1 MPRRAGESAI
11 GGDERSVQCFGKR
24 HIGCVER
31 THVRTELP
39 HSREEPRVRVAPDAH
54 LAEVRE
60 RFLGTDDRDG
70 AADRESAQRVSHF
83 DVQQMWG
90 VEGLGRSSKAGCD
103 PLEGAGREQ
112 IVDRSRRVDD
122 DQVAFR

>member
-1 MPRRAGESAI
+1 MRI
-11 GGDERSVQCFGKR
+11 
-24 HIGCVER
+24 
-31 THVRTELP
+31 
-39 HSREEPRVRVAPDAH
+39 APDPH
-54 LAEVRE
+54 RAEVRE
-60 RFLGTDDRDG
+60 RFLGTDTRDG

-122 DQVAFR
+122 DQVAFRWRRITAAEEVLIFVGMRWRMRCVSSGIVGNSAISCTSLRR